1 MAWWVWLII
10 AFIIMGMIGSA
21 DEQRKKKEAEEE
33 ILRRRKEAEDYI
45 ISSGDPEAIKMLMLA
60 RANPANYGQI
70 LAGGMNK
77 GSDTLKIAL
86 GVMTGVAAG
95 NLVASA
101 ITASAISSALQD
113 MQTDLTALNADI
125 SSAGSDLDLDI
136 FS

>member
-1 MAWWVWLII
+1 MAWWGWLILGLI
-10 AFIIMGMIGSA
+10 VLGMIGNA
-21 DEQRKKKEAEEE
+21 GEQKEKKEAQDE

-45 ISSGDPEAIKMLMLA
+45 MSSGDPEAIKMLMLA

-70 LAGGMNK
+70 LAGGMNR
-77 GSDTLKIAL
+77 GSDTLKMAL

-101 ITASAISSALQD
+101 ITASAVSSALQD
-113 MQTDLTALNADI
+113 VQTNLSATDLDVG
-125 SSAGSDLDLDI
+125 SAGGDIDFDI